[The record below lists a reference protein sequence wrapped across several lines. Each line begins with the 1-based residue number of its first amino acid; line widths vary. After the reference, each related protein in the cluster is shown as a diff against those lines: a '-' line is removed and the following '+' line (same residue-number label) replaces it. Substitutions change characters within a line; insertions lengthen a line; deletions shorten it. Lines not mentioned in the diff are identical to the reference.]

1 MALIS
6 GMSGLKY
13 DNTFSWVT
21 WWNTEDV
28 IVQVRAW
35 FDSALV
41 VRAITENESP
51 EYNYTDQRTALEPGP
66 GGVNCAT
73 HN

>member
-1 MALIS
+1 MI
-6 GMSGLKY
+6 GLQY

-21 WWNTEDV
+21 RWNDEGF

-41 VRAITENESP
+41 SRVITENEVP
-51 EYNYTDQRTALEPGP
+51 EYTYRDQRTALEPGP
-66 GGVNCAT
+66 VGVDCAI
-73 HN
+73 HG